1 MTRQTGNGQA
11 ADTREHHPEPD
22 IRVGFVLSP
31 SFTLLAFAGF
41 IEALRHSADEADRSR
56 QIYCSWTCL
65 GASLDPI
72 KASCGMETRP
82 WVVYGDPADFD
93 YIVVVGGLLTAFGEH
108 APETFDFIREAAARA
123 VPLIGLCTGSFALA
137 EAGLL
142 DGRRCA
148 VHFRHRQELIDLYPN
163 VIPVSDEMY
172 VMDHDII
179 TCPGGTAAID
189 VAVELIMRHCGKA
202 RALKGLAQMVIDE
215 HRAAHHTV
223 RNPYDDLANCGDWRV
238 ERAIELMHQNI
249 GEPLAIEA
257 LARKMGTTVRQ
268 LDRAFGS
275 HARVSPS
282 RFWREMRLQHARWRL
297 MNSSRTVTQIAHEC
311 GFADCAH
318 LSRWFRKS
326 FSESPHNYRKRRRR
340 AAAAVN

>member
-1 MTRQTGNGQA
+1 MASKGNKRQPA
-11 ADTREHHPEPD
+11 KPRERVPEPD
-22 IRVGFVLSP
+22 IRVGFLLSP

-65 GASLDPI
+65 GPSLDPI
-72 KASCGMETRP
+72 TASCGMETRP
-82 WVVYGDPADFD
+82 WELYGNPADFD
-93 YIVVVGGLLTAFGEH
+93 YIVVVGGLLTSFGEH
-108 APETFDFIREAAARA
+108 APETFDFIRRAATQG

-148 VHFRHRQELIDLYPN
+148 VHFRHRQEMKSLYPK
-163 VIPVSDEMY
+163 VIAVSDEMY
-172 VMDHDII
+172 VMDQDII

-215 HRAAHHTV
+215 HRAAHHRV

-249 GEPLAIEA
+249 GEPLPIEA

-268 LDRAFGS
+268 LDRAFSS
-275 HARVSPS
+275 HAKVSPA
-282 RFWREMRLQHARWRL
+282 RFWRGMRLQHARWRL
-297 MNSSRTVTQIAHEC
+297 VNSSRTVTQIAHEC

-318 LSRWFRKS
+318 FSRWFKKS
-326 FSESPHNYRKRRRR
+326 FSESPRNYRRRR
-340 AAAAVN
+340 RQAAAGI